1 MGKPDLV
8 AQAVA
13 AIRVL
18 DRPFMRGRVSTRLEP
33 AFVGADELAR
43 RLVDVLTAEGYGAM
57 VHNSQGVLP
66 GSTMIV
72 LPIAGSN
79 SVLLFA
85 ADQRLPDQACEWAK
99 RSEEGRGGKE
109 GVE

>member
-1 MGKPDLV
+1 MRISDWSSDVCSSDLWLRVAFKLDGLQIQDDPNRNAVILMGKPDLV

-43 RLVDVLTAEGYGAM
+43 RLVDVLTDRKSTRL
-57 VHNSQGVLP
+57 NSSP
-66 GSTMIV
+66 
-72 LPIAGSN
+72 
-79 SVLLFA
+79 
-85 ADQRLPDQACEWAK
+85 
-99 RSEEGRGGKE
+99 
-109 GVE
+109 